1 LVPHDNIPRQI
12 KYYLC
17 MLTNNHNIMLFKIFK
32 QKGKEVLINVENI
45 VSVKADET
53 TGKIIINSVSESNE
67 VDGSLEEIKS
77 ILGLGPKKEVRGF

>member
-1 LVPHDNIPRQI
+1 
-12 KYYLC
+12 